1 MSSRAGKDHKIYI
14 STSLLTDTSG
24 TGATWVEFT
33 PIESTDSEIAREE
46 VTFKTRENGGA
57 EQTLG
62 GTLSATQEMNWA
74 YLQGDTEAEAILDAI
89 VADSL
94 IAIADMDGD
103 ITSGSA
109 KGQIGNYTVTSYSQS
124 KPIDDVVTVTASCK
138 LADANFNM
146 NYTGAA

>member
-14 STSLLTDTSG
+14 STDLLTDTAG

-33 PIESTDSEIAREE
+33 PVESTDSEIAREE

-62 GTLSATQEMNWA
+62 GTLSATQEINWA
-74 YLQGDTEAEAILDAI
+74 YISGDTEAEAILDAI
-89 VADSL
+89 VADDL
-94 IAIADMDGD
+94 IAVADMDGD
-103 ITSGSA
+103 IAVSGNA
-109 KGQIGNYTVTSYSQS
+109 GQIGNYTVVSYSQS
-124 KPIDDVVTVTASCK
+124 KPIDDVVTVTASLK

-146 NYTGAA
+146 NYKVS

>member
-14 STSLLTDTSG
+14 STTLLTDTAG
-24 TGATWVEFT
+24 TGAVWVEFT
-33 PIESTDSEIAREE
+33 PVESTDSEIAREE

-62 GTLSATQEMNWA
+62 GTLSATQEINWA
-74 YLQGDTEAEAILDAI
+74 YLTGDTQATAILAAI
-89 VADSL
+89 VGDTA

-103 ITSGSA
+103 ITAGSN
-109 KGQIGNYTVTSYSQS
+109 KGQIGNYTITSYSQS

-138 LADANFNM
+138 LADAFFNM
-146 NYTGAA
+146 DYTGDA

>member
-1 MSSRAGKDHKIYI
+1 MSRAGKDHKIYI
-14 STSLLTDTSG
+14 STTLLTDTA
-24 TGATWVEFT
+24 GASAVWVEFT

-74 YLQGDTEAEAILDAI
+74 YLSGDDEAEAILEAI
-89 VADSL
+89 VNDDL

-103 ITSGSA
+103 ITVPGA
-109 KGQIGNYTVTSYSQS
+109 KGQIGNYTVTSFSMS

-146 NYTGAA
+146 NYTSS

>member
-1 MSSRAGKDHKIYI
+1 MSRAGKDHKIYI
-14 STSLLTDTSG
+14 STSLLTDTA
-24 TGATWVEFT
+24 GAGASWVEFT
-33 PIESTDSEIAREE
+33 PVESTDSEIAREE

-62 GTLSATQEMNWA
+62 GSLSATQEINWA
-74 YLQGDTEAEAILDAI
+74 YLQGDAQADAILDAI
-89 VADSL
+89 VNDNP

-103 ITSGSA
+103 ITAGSA

-138 LADANFNM
+138 LADAFFNM
-146 NYTGAA
+146 NYTGSA